1 MPEKPGPCRVAD
13 CGDYNSKT
21 HGDDKLD
28 FRSMTAGPAARPGIL
43 LTNDDG
49 IQSAGLWAAAE
60 ALSTLG
66 EVTVVAPG
74 TPSSGTGRG
83 HPGSTSGRIEVM
95 ERTYGGA
102 NHPVYSV
109 DGTPAQAVLFALLE
123 ILPVPPSLVVAGINY
138 GENVGFGITISG
150 TIGAVLEA
158 AAAGIRALAVSL
170 EMPLEGHRDSS
181 LAFDFSTAVRF
192 TERFA
197 RILLALTLP
206 PDAPALKVDVPS
218 GATAGTP
225 WKLTRLSRTRYY
237 MPERPNR
244 KSFSDPVQIPY
255 QIVFDPREAEMDS
268 DVFALH
274 VERKVSV
281 TPLSLD
287 LTSRADFTA
296 LEKALRG
303 ASNW

>member
-1 MPEKPGPCRVAD
+1 
-13 CGDYNSKT
+13 
-21 HGDDKLD
+21 
-28 FRSMTAGPAARPGIL
+28 MTAGPAARPGIL

-83 HPGSTSGRIEVM
+83 HPGSTSGRIEVL
-95 ERTYGGA
+95 EKTIGGEPRKA
-102 NHPVYSV
+102 FAV

-123 ILPVPPSLVVAGINY
+123 ILPVPPALVVAGINY

-150 TIGAVLEA
+150 TVGAVLEA
-158 AAAGIRALAVSL
+158 AAAGLRALAVSL
-170 EMPLEGHRDSS
+170 EVPFGQQTGTPPLG
-181 LAFDFSTAVRF
+181 FSVSARF

-197 RILLALTLP
+197 RILLAADLP
-206 PDAPALKVDVPS
+206 ADTVALKVDVPS
-218 GATAGTP
+218 GATAETP
-225 WKLTRLSRTRYY
+225 WSLTRLSRVRYY
-237 MPERPNR
+237 VPEKFQR
-244 KSFSDPVQIPY
+244 KSFADQVQIPY
-255 QIVFDPREAEMDS
+255 RIDFDPGEAEIGS
-268 DVFALH
+268 DVYALH

-287 LTSRADFTA
+287 LTSRVDFAA
-296 LEKALRG
+296 LEKALHSLSGR
-303 ASNW
+303 

>member
-1 MPEKPGPCRVAD
+1 
-13 CGDYNSKT
+13 
-21 HGDDKLD
+21 
-28 FRSMTAGPAARPGIL
+28 
-43 LTNDDG
+43 
-49 IQSAGLWAAAE
+49 LWAAAE

-74 TPSSGTGRG
+74 APSSGTGRG
-83 HPGSTSGRIEVM
+83 HPGNASGRIEVLEKM
-95 ERTYGGA
+95 YGGA
-102 NHPVYSV
+102 NHPVYSI
-109 DGTPAQAVLFALLE
+109 DGTPAQAVIFALLE
-123 ILPVPPSLVVAGINY
+123 ILPVPPALVVAGINY

-181 LAFDFSTAVRF
+181 LAFDFSTAMRF

-197 RILLALTLP
+197 RILLAFTLP

-237 MPERPNR
+237 VPEKPKR
-244 KSFSDPVQIPY
+244 KSFSDPIQIPY
-255 QIVFDPREAEMDS
+255 RIDFDPREAENGS
-268 DVFALH
+268 DVYTLH
-274 VERKVSV
+274 IERKVSV

-287 LTSRADFTA
+287 LTSREDFTA